1 MDEFLSSAAL
11 NPGSIGPTLPPV
23 PPFQFPTGPT
33 GTTGAT
39 GATGNTGPTG
49 PTGNT
54 GLTGST
60 GLTGATGPTGPTGS
74 TGLTGLTGPT
84 GITGP
89 IGATGT
95 TGNTGPTGF
104 TGPTG
109 NTGPTGL
116 TGPTGGALAYGS
128 MYNNSGTSVMVVEGQ
143 IIDFQ
148 DPGESSGTIIDLV
161 NNTIQVLTAG
171 LYSITMDLNVA
182 IATGQDGARAEFQ
195 LFINGVTP
203 VKESTIISQLM
214 LQGAKRRFQCNS

>member
-11 NPGSIGPTLPPV
+11 NPGSIGPTLPPMQ
-23 PPFQFPTGPT
+23 PFQFPTGPT

-39 GATGNTGPTG
+39 GETGP
-49 PTGNT
+49 
-54 GLTGST
+54 
-60 GLTGATGPTGPTGS
+60 
-74 TGLTGLTGPT
+74 
-84 GITGP
+84 
-89 IGATGT
+89 

-116 TGPTGGALAYGS
+116 TGPTGGTLAYGS
-128 MYNNSGTSVMVVEGQ
+128 MYNNSGTSVVVVEGQ

-171 LYSITMDLNVA
+171 LYSITMDLNAA
-182 IATGQDGARAEFQ
+182 IATGQDGAQVRFQ

-203 VKESTIISQLM
+203 VEESTIRSQFL
-214 LQGAKRRFQCNS
+214 LQGAAEGFSVLHSDTIGRTIQIRLNANDLLSIHVSLILGNGTALYSFPSLTVIKIAE